1 MKIAFA
7 ARLRLSVSRLFFGIV
22 GLCALL
28 IPGVSLRAT
37 TPGTV
42 NLLPA
47 DYHAANKNW
56 AVAEDPAGTLYVGN
70 DQGLLEYDGSQWR
83 LHKLPG
89 ASIVR
94 SVYPVSHDV
103 ILTGGFEE
111 FGRWD
116 RDASGRLKYTSL
128 VPENT
133 SDRFLDS
140 DFWRILAWNG
150 QILFQSFHEIYTYDG
165 SEVRLLPGA
174 GNMNML
180 FLLPAGKECWVQEM
194 GGPIYRL
201 SASGLEP
208 IPGSECFRSTTVRV
222 LLPGPHAGEWII
234 GTGDAGLWSY
244 DGERFAPWSPELS
257 ARLRRDELNCGIL
270 TSRNTYLFGTLL
282 GGIYEAA
289 PDGRILTRL
298 STENRL
304 VNNSVMALSEDDRHH
319 VWAALDRGLSHLMFY
334 EGVDYH
340 TYDNWLPGS
349 IYDACRWQGRL
360 LLATNQGVV
369 SIDER
374 RLASGMA
381 RPEDFVSLPGLS
393 GQIWSLCLI
402 DGRLYA
408 CHNQGVAEIRTDLSV
423 ARVSDMGGY
432 RLKTIRVGGRP
443 YTFFAS
449 YYKLRGFDGE
459 RTWEIDGLD
468 EAVFDIEVDYM
479 QNLWL
484 EHPTKGVYR
493 CRLDDSGRH
502 IIRHTSYG
510 GGSDDGL
517 PYRLRQFRVGG
528 RVAFVGGDRFF
539 RYDEFSDRIEPDS
552 ALNAACRGVEG
563 IRRVVAL
570 DDERLWLLS
579 DSGVWILRYDGS
591 RHATLAPCAG
601 IPCYNLIYG
610 YEQVARLDDSTS
622 LFCGDNG
629 FEIVRPDR
637 LILAPA
643 LPRPPR
649 IESVRAV
656 DQRGRGEWLPQLD
669 GVRIPY
675 VRHSVVFHY
684 HATENPLDE
693 KLFRHR
699 LTGIGDEWSEP
710 STAGSVEYARL
721 PQGHYT
727 FEVSVRDAFGRWS
740 EPTAFEFD
748 ILRPWYLS
756 GWAWVSYVLAGAAL
770 FYGVWLLVMSLY
782 RRRYLRHLR
791 LQEIV
796 SLRSQNRELR
806 QKVEKCEAEIV
817 AQNSTL
823 LGRDEMI
830 LHMRNLV
837 NDFHSRHGT
846 GNSAILQQKINT
858 YVNSRLDTESDWTM
872 FLIRFEQKHANYF
885 RMMKER
891 FPELT
896 TSDLRLSACLKMNL
910 CTKEIA
916 SLMNLSVRAVENGR
930 YRLRKKL
937 GLKSDQNLNEFLLH
951 IDDRDPNPGSG
962 EAENE

>member
-1 MKIAFA
+1 M
-7 ARLRLSVSRLFFGIV
+7 
-22 GLCALL
+22 
-28 IPGVSLRAT
+28 
-37 TPGTV
+37 
-42 NLLPA
+42 
-47 DYHAANKNW
+47 
-56 AVAEDPAGTLYVGN
+56 
-70 DQGLLEYDGSQWR
+70 
-83 LHKLPG
+83 
-89 ASIVR
+89 
-94 SVYPVSHDV
+94 
-103 ILTGGFEE
+103 
-111 FGRWD
+111 
-116 RDASGRLKYTSL
+116 
-128 VPENT
+128 
-133 SDRFLDS
+133 
-140 DFWRILAWNG
+140 
-150 QILFQSFHEIYTYDG
+150 
-165 SEVRLLPGA
+165 
-174 GNMNML
+174 
-180 FLLPAGKECWVQEM
+180 
-194 GGPIYRL
+194 
-201 SASGLEP
+201 
-208 IPGSECFRSTTVRV
+208 RV

-591 RHATLAPCAG
+591 RHATLVPCAG
-601 IPCYNLIYG
+601 IPCHNLIYG

-637 LILAPA
+637 PA
-643 LPRPPR
+643 
-649 IESVRAV
+649 SN
-656 DQRGRGEWLPQLD
+656 
-669 GVRIPY
+669 PY
-675 VRHSVVFHY
+675 
-684 HATENPLDE
+684 
-693 KLFRHR
+693 
-699 LTGIGDEWSEP
+699 GP
-710 STAGSVEYARL
+710 STG
-721 PQGHYT
+721 
-727 FEVSVRDAFGRWS
+727 
-740 EPTAFEFD
+740 
-748 ILRPWYLS
+748 
-756 GWAWVSYVLAGAAL
+756 AGAAS
-770 FYGVWLLVMSLY
+770 GS
-782 RRRYLRHLR
+782 
-791 LQEIV
+791 
-796 SLRSQNRELR
+796 RS
-806 QKVEKCEAEIV
+806 
-817 AQNSTL
+817 ST
-823 LGRDEMI
+823 GCGSPMCAIRWCSI
-830 LHMRNLV
+830 TMRPKTR
-837 NDFHSRHGT
+837 STRSSSAT
-846 GNSAILQQKINT
+846 G
-858 YVNSRLDTESDWTM
+858 
-872 FLIRFEQKHANYF
+872 
-885 RMMKER
+885 
-891 FPELT
+891 
-896 TSDLRLSACLKMNL
+896 
-910 CTKEIA
+910 
-916 SLMNLSVRAVENGR
+916 
-930 YRLRKKL
+930 
-937 GLKSDQNLNEFLLH
+937 
-951 IDDRDPNPGSG
+951 
-962 EAENE
+962 